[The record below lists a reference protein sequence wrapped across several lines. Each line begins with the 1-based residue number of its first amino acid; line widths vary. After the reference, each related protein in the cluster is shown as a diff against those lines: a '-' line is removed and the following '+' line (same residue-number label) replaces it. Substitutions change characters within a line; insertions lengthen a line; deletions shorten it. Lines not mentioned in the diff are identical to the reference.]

1 MAARSDSHHL
11 PCLPQ
16 IQEQGIPTKEFRGG
30 VINLDVYFEKAL
42 QINLQNTKNT
52 EIGK

>member
-1 MAARSDSHHL
+1 MAAISDSHHH

-16 IQEQGIPTKEFRGG
+16 IQGQGIPTQEFGGG
-30 VINLDVYFEKAL
+30 VIDLGVYFEKAL